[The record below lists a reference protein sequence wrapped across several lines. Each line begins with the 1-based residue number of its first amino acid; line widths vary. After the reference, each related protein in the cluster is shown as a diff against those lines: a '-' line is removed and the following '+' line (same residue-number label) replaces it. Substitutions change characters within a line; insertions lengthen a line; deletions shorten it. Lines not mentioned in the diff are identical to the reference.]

1 MSGNNG
7 LRIAGAV
14 LLTLLLVGGAAALGY
29 MAYSAGVAQGAA
41 QAGAQIAPAAPSAAL
56 QGPSA
61 GAPVP
66 YYGYPAYWYRP
77 FGFGFLGCLVPLFFL
92 FLVFFA
98 VRMVF
103 GGFGWRHH
111 GPWGGHHGPWG
122 SEEMKNHWRERA
134 EQWHREMHGG
144 GEAKA

>member
-41 QAGAQIAPAAPSAAL
+41 QAGAQIAP
-56 QGPSA
+56 SA
-61 GAPVP
+61 GPVP
-66 YYGYPAYWYRP
+66 SYGYPMVGYPP
-77 FGFGFLGCLVPLFFL
+77 FGFGFLWCLGPLFFL
-92 FLVFFA
+92 FFLFFALRLVF
-98 VRMVF
+98 
-103 GGFGWRHH
+103 GGWRHH
-111 GPWGGHHGPWG
+111 GPWGWKGGWG
-122 SEEMKNHWRERA
+122 SDEMKNHWRERA

-144 GEAKA
+144 EKA